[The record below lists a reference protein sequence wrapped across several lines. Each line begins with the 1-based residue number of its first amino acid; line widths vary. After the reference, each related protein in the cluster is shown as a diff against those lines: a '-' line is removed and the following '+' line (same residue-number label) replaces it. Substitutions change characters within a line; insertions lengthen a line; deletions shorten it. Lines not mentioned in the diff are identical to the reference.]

1 MLNKALNYIC
11 KKMSS
16 IVWSVEKIQ
25 KIKIQNL

>member
-25 KIKIQNL
+25 KIYKD